1 MSFSFIPRLQK
12 GDGSISLW
20 ESITSIDVGSLIFY
34 DDRMNA
40 SSSVQLIGDV
50 LSAFIDS
57 RFGTSAGG
65 FWYMQDNTGPQV
77 SGFAKNFYERN
88 KIPIPEWPLTCP
100 DLNPIENLW
109 T

>member
-1 MSFSFIPRLQK
+1 MQK
-12 GDGSISLW
+12 GGGSISLW
-20 ESITSIDVGSLIFY
+20 GCIASIDVDPLIFY
-34 DDRMNA
+34 EDRVNA

-50 LSAFIDS
+50 LLAFISS
-57 RFGTSAGG
+57 RFGTSTGG

-88 KIPIPEWPLTCP
+88 KIPILEWPPTCS
-100 DLNPIENLW
+100 DLNPIANLW

>member
-1 MSFSFIPRLQK
+1 MIPRLQK
-12 GDGSISLW
+12 GGGSISLW
-20 ESITSIDVGSLIFY
+20 RCITSIDVGPLIFY
-34 DDRMNA
+34 DDRVNA
-40 SSSVQLIGDV
+40 SSCVQLIGDV
-50 LSAFIDS
+50 LSAFISS

-77 SGFAKNFYERN
+77 SGFTKKFYERN
-88 KIPIPEWPLTCP
+88 KIPILEWLPTCP

>member
-1 MSFSFIPRLQK
+1 
-12 GDGSISLW
+12 
-20 ESITSIDVGSLIFY
+20 
-34 DDRMNA
+34 MNA

-50 LSAFIDS
+50 LSAFIS
-57 RFGTSAGG
+57 RRFGSSAGG

-77 SGFAKNFYERN
+77 SGFAKKFYERN
-88 KIPIPEWPLTCP
+88 KIPILEWPTTCS

>member
-12 GDGSISLW
+12 GGGSISLW
-20 ESITSIDVGSLIFY
+20 GCITSIDVGSFIFY
-34 DDRMNA
+34 DHRVNS

-50 LSAFIDS
+50 LSAFISS

-88 KIPIPEWPLTCP
+88 KIPILEWLPTCP
-100 DLNPIENLW
+100 DLNPIENL
-109 T
+109 